1 MLRNVLNQ
9 KLLRMN
15 KNQTIIFENDPA
27 ELKSSAKLCSD
38 GIIDLKR
45 TGISPISPSIM
56 LTPKNKFYII

>member
-1 MLRNVLNQ
+1 MLHNVLNK
-9 KLLRMN
+9 KLLRNN
-15 KNQTIIFENDPA
+15 KNQTITFENDPA